1 MKKYCFILIMGAVF
15 WPFASVLL
23 AQEPTTPVIII
34 MADQLR
40 YDAIGTH
47 TPHISKLKSESVSF
61 NYTYCAS
68 PICVPSRGAFFTG
81 KYPNNNGSLINGWVG
96 ADEKYREVKSG
107 LPTLYS
113 VMEKQWDSWHVGKQ
127 HLFTADKIDEDPN
140 SATHWITLQT
150 YKKWAKEKGVKTPG
164 GKIFKADA
172 PELISNDYTSTKSYS
187 IPAYK
192 VYEPGLKNFEDDY
205 FASKAIEAINGN
217 GKGNPLL
224 LNLMFLSPHPPYDIP
239 EPYYSRY
246 SVAELN
252 IPDNVGHWDK
262 GQSPLQLYNL
272 TGFFGTRY
280 NREQWSQIWTK
291 YFGLVSL
298 LDDEVGRVL
307 DALKQKGIYDKAIII
322 FTADHGEML
331 GSHSLW
337 QKMCMYEE
345 SARVPLM
352 IKFPSGFHPANR
364 SIDEKV
370 SLIDVWPTLIDYLKI
385 SNAGN
390 VDGRS
395 LMPLIANTN
404 RNRGPVFI
412 QYDGNGAYG
421 NNQRCVVDGKWKL
434 IVDSFKDEYY
444 LELYNLVQDPE
455 ERENLALNASDK
467 SQVLQLLQKL
477 QKHMLSTNDLIQFP
491 TTIYDDFMKRYANSA
506 NGKQADE

>member
-1 MKKYCFILIMGAVF
+1 MKKQL
-15 WPFASVLL
+15 VLL
-23 AQEPTTPVIII
+23 LMGLPAMHFSSGLYAQQSATPVIII

-40 YDAIGTH
+40 YDALGKY
-47 TPHISKLKSESVSF
+47 TPNISKLKSESVSF

-68 PICVPSRGAFFTG
+68 PICVPSRAAFFTG

-107 LPTLYS
+107 SPTLYS
-113 VMEKQWDSWHVGKQ
+113 VMEKQWDSRHVGKQ
-127 HLFTADKIDEDPN
+127 HLFTADKIDENPN
-140 SATHWITLQT
+140 SATQWTTLQT
-150 YKKWAKEKGVKTPG
+150 YKQWAKAKGFKTPG
-164 GKIFKADA
+164 GKIFKAEA

-205 FASKAIEAINGN
+205 FADRAIEAINGKTN
-217 GKGNPLL
+217 GKPLL

-239 EPYYSRY
+239 EPYYSRF
-246 SVAELN
+246 SVNDLN

-280 NREQWSQIWTK
+280 NRQQWSQIWTK

-298 LDDEVGRVL
+298 LDDEVGRVV
-307 DALKQKGIYDKAIII
+307 DALKKKGIYDKAIIV

-352 IKFPSGFHPANR
+352 IKFPSGFHPSNK

-370 SLIDVWPTLIDYLKI
+370 SLIDVWPTLIDFLKI
-385 SNAGN
+385 NDAGST
-390 VDGRS
+390 DGHS
-395 LMPLIANTN
+395 LMPLISNIPES
-404 RNRGPVFI
+404 RGPVFI

-421 NNQRCVVDGKWKL
+421 NNQRCVVDGNLKL
-434 IVDSFKDEYY
+434 IVDSFKDEFY
-444 LELYNLVQDPE
+444 LELYNLAKDPQ
-455 ERENLALNASDK
+455 ERENLALYEEAKN
-467 SQVLQLLQKL
+467 QVLVLLEKL
-477 QKHMLSTNDLIQFP
+477 QKHMAGTNDLIHFP
-491 TTIYDDFMKRYANSA
+491 AGIYDNFMNRYANKENSKE
-506 NGKQADE
+506 GDE